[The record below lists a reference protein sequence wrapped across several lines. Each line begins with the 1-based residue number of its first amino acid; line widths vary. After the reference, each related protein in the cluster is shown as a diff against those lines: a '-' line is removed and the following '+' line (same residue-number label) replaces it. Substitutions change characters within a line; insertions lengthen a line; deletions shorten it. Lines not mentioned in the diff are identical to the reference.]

1 MHQTHKFFEM
11 MTKKSLRIHVRVTP
25 ETRVAWIRSCEKSG
39 KTQSQVFRYLVDK
52 FSDMINTGDEPGEVE
67 IKQTEK

>member
-25 ETRVAWIRSCEKSG
+25 ETRVAWIRSCEKAG
-39 KTQSQVFRYLVDK
+39 KKQSQVFRDLVDR
-52 FSDMINTGDEPGEVE
+52 FSDTINAGVESGEVE
-67 IKQTEK
+67 TKQTET